1 MVFEREEASRKAAV
15 FFDSLP
21 EPYFLKSSAETGI
34 ILHGSQ
40 NGAGIQ
46 IVPSELYN
54 TVEVKN
60 YAE

>member
-1 MVFEREEASRKAAV
+1 MLERAKASRKAAV

-21 EPYFLKSSAETGI
+21 ESFFLKSSARIGI
-34 ILHGSQ
+34 ILLDSR
-40 NGAGIQ
+40 NCVGIQ
-46 IVPSELYN
+46 FALSELYN

>member
-1 MVFEREEASRKAAV
+1 MVFEREEAFRKAAV

-21 EPYFLKSSAETGI
+21 EAFFLKNSAETGI
-34 ILHGSQ
+34 ILHDSQ
-40 NGAGIQ
+40 NCVGVQ
-46 IVPSELYN
+46 IALSELYN

>member
-1 MVFEREEASRKAAV
+1 MVFEREEAFRKAAV

-21 EPYFLKSSAETGI
+21 ESFFLKSSAETGI
-34 ILHGSQ
+34 ILHDSQ
-40 NGAGIQ
+40 NCAGIQ
-46 IVPSELYN
+46 IAPSELYN

>member
-34 ILHGSQ
+34 ILHDSQ
-40 NGAGIQ
+40 NYAGIQ
-46 IVPSELYN
+46 IALSELYN
-54 TVEVKN
+54 TVKVKN

>member
-1 MVFEREEASRKAAV
+1 MVFERAKAFRKAAV
-15 FFDSLP
+15 FLTASQNRF
-21 EPYFLKSSAETGI
+21 FLKDSAKIGI

-40 NGAGIQ
+40 NCRGIQ
-46 IVPSELYN
+46 IVLSELYN

>member
-1 MVFEREEASRKAAV
+1 MVFERTEAFRKAAV

-21 EPYFLKSSAETGI
+21 ESFFLKSSAKIGI
-34 ILHGSQ
+34 ILLDSQ
-40 NGAGIQ
+40 NCTGIQ
-46 IVPSELYN
+46 IALSELYN

>member
-1 MVFEREEASRKAAV
+1 MFGRTEEFRKAAV
-15 FFDSLP
+15 FFNSLP
-21 EPYFLKSSAETGI
+21 ESFFLQSSAETRI

-40 NGAGIQ
+40 NWKGIQ
-46 IVPSELYN
+46 NVQSELYN

>member
-1 MVFEREEASRKAAV
+1 MVFERTKASRKAAV

-21 EPYFLKSSAETGI
+21 ESFFLKSSAKIGI
-34 ILHGSQ
+34 ILLDSRKR
-40 NGAGIQ
+40 AGIHFTL
-46 IVPSELYN
+46 SELYN